1 MSKLTFEITGMTCG
15 HCVAAVD
22 RTLKG
27 LDGVSTRD
35 VKIGSAEVEFDES
48 RLSSGQI
55 AQAIADEG
63 YVVVGTR

>member
-27 LDGVSTRD
+27 LEGVSARE

>member
-27 LDGVSTRD
+27 LEGVSSRD

-48 RLSSGQI
+48 RLTSGQI

>member
-27 LDGVSTRD
+27 LEGVSTRA
-35 VKIGSAEVEFDES
+35 VKIGSAEVEFDDS
-48 RLSSGQI
+48 RVSAGQI